1 MTISADPRETL
12 KNAPMSALQ
21 IFVIVITIALNAL
34 DGFDVM
40 SISFASPGIAEEWG
54 INRAALGI
62 VLSMEL
68 IGMAFGSILLGGLAD
83 KIGRRPTMLA
93 CLIVMAVGMFMVTT
107 SNGVLGS
114 ILAPI
119 LALAGQ
125 NVDLKLA
132 DLSGWRVVTGLGIGG
147 MLAAINA
154 VASEFSNAKSRHL
167 NVSLMSIG
175 YPIGAVLGGLVAAQ
189 LLKTEPGVPADW
201 RAVFYFGSAVTA
213 VLIPVVFFAVPE
225 SVHWLTRK
233 QPAGAL
239 ETVNR
244 AMTRMGHSGTSALP
258 VIPPEARSKSA
269 SDIFAPA
276 MLATTLIVTAAY
288 FFHITTFYYLIKWV
302 PKLVVDMGF
311 APSSA
316 AGVLVWVNVGGATG
330 GALFAVL
337 TQRFNLKTLT
347 MAVLLMST
355 AAITIFGYTP
365 PDLQR
370 LSLICAVSG
379 FCINAGIVG
388 LYAIIAQAFP
398 THVRASGTGFAI
410 GVGRGGSV
418 LAPIIAGFLFTY
430 GFSLPSV
437 SLAMAAGSTL
447 AAITLVLLKLESDKP
462 APETAAQAAR

>member
-1 MTISADPRETL
+1 MTTTADPREIL
-12 KNAPMSALQ
+12 KTAPMSALQ
-21 IFVIVITIALNAL
+21 IAVVVITVALNAL

-40 SISFASPGIAEEWG
+40 SISFASPGIATEWG

-68 IGMAFGSILLGGLAD
+68 IGMAFGSILLGSLAD
-83 KIGRRPTMLA
+83 KIGRRPAMLG
-93 CLIVMAVGMFMVTT
+93 CLIVMATGMFMVTT

-119 LALAGQ
+119 LALFGQ
-125 NVDLKLA
+125 NVDVKLA

-154 VASEFSNAKSRHL
+154 VASEFSNEKSRHL

-189 LLKTEPGVPADW
+189 LLKSGDW
-201 RAVFYFGSAVTA
+201 RPVFYFGASVTA
-213 VLIPVVFFAVPE
+213 VLIPVVFLMVPE
-225 SVHWLTRK
+225 SVHWLARK
-233 QPAGAL
+233 QPVGAL
-239 ETVNR
+239 EAVNR
-244 AMTRMGHSGTSALP
+244 AMGRMGHAPVSALP
-258 VIPPEARSKSA
+258 VIPPEARAKSA
-269 SDIFAPA
+269 GDIFGPA
-276 MLATTLIVTAAY
+276 MLVTTALVTAAY

-330 GALFAVL
+330 GALFALL

-347 MAVLLMST
+347 MAVLLLST
-355 AAITIFGYTP
+355 VTIIVFGRTP
-365 PDLQR
+365 ADLQR
-370 LSLICAVSG
+370 LSIICALAG

-418 LAPIIAGFLFTY
+418 LAPIIAGFLFTA

-437 SLAMAAGSTL
+437 SFAMAAGSTL
-447 AAITLVLLKLESDKP
+447 AACTLLLLRLESDKP
-462 APETAAQAAR
+462 AHQTAAQATR

>member
-1 MTISADPRETL
+1 MNTSADPREIL

-21 IFVIVITIALNAL
+21 IFVVVVTVALNAL

-40 SISFASPGIAEEWG
+40 SISFASPGIATEWG

-68 IGMAFGSILLGGLAD
+68 IGMAIGSILLGGVAD
-83 KIGRRPTMLA
+83 KIGRRPTMLG
-93 CLIVMAVGMFMVTT
+93 CLAIMALGMFMVTT
-107 SNGVLGS
+107 SNGVLGGL
-114 ILAPI
+114 LAPV
-119 LALAGQ
+119 LGVFGQ
-125 NVDLKLA
+125 TVDVKLA

-175 YPIGAVLGGLVAAQ
+175 YPIGAVLGGLVATQ
-189 LLKTEPGVPADW
+189 LLKSGDW
-201 RAVFYFGSAVTA
+201 RPVFYFGAMVTA

-233 QPAGAL
+233 QPVGAL
-239 ETVNR
+239 EAVNK
-244 AMTRMGHSGTSALP
+244 AMGRMGHAPAAALP
-258 VIPPEARSKSA
+258 VIPPEARTKSA
-269 SDIFAPA
+269 GDIFGPA
-276 MLATTLIVTAAY
+276 MLMTTALVTAAY

-311 APSSA
+311 MPSAA

-337 TQRFNLKTLT
+337 TQKFNLKTLT
-347 MAVLLMST
+347 MAVLLLST
-355 AAITIFGYTP
+355 AMITLFGYTP
-365 PDLQR
+365 ADLQR
-370 LSLICAVSG
+370 LSLICALSG

-418 LAPIIAGFLFTY
+418 LAPIIAGFLFTA

-447 AAITLVLLKLESDKP
+447 AAITLLMLKLESDKR

>member
-1 MTISADPRETL
+1 MTTPADPREIL
-12 KNAPMSALQ
+12 KTAPMSALQ
-21 IFVIVITIALNAL
+21 VLVVTITIALNAL

-68 IGMAFGSILLGGLAD
+68 IGMAFGSILLGGVAD
-83 KIGRRPTMLA
+83 RIGRRPTMLI
-93 CLIVMAVGMFMVTT
+93 CLAVMTLGMFMVTT

-114 ILAPI
+114 ILAPL
-119 LALAGQ
+119 LALFGQ
-125 NVDLKLA
+125 TVDVRLA

-154 VASEFSNAKSRHL
+154 VASEFSNTKSRHL

-189 LLKTEPGVPADW
+189 LLKGGDW
-201 RAVFYFGSAVTA
+201 RTVFYFGAAVTA
-213 VLIPVVFFAVPE
+213 ALIPVVYFAVPE

-239 ETVNR
+239 EAVNR
-244 AMTRMGHSGTSALP
+244 AMKRMGHAAASALP

-269 SDIFAPA
+269 GDIFGPA
-276 MLATTLIVTAAY
+276 MLATTALVTAAY

-311 APSSA
+311 NPSSA

-337 TQRFNLKTLT
+337 TQKFNLKTLT
-347 MAVLLMST
+347 MAVLLLST
-355 AAITIFGYTP
+355 AMISIFGYTP
-365 PDLQR
+365 ADLQR
-370 LSLICAVSG
+370 LSLICALSG

-418 LAPIIAGFLFTY
+418 LAPIIAGFLFTA

-447 AAITLVLLKLESDKP
+447 AAITLVMLKLESDKP
-462 APETAAQAAR
+462 APETATQAAR

>member
-1 MTISADPRETL
+1 MTTSDPRETL

-40 SISFASPGIAEEWG
+40 SISFASPGIATEWG

-83 KIGRRPTMLA
+83 RIGRRPTMLA
-93 CLIVMAVGMFMVTT
+93 CLVVMAVGMFMVTT

-119 LALAGQ
+119 LALTGQ
-125 NVDLKLA
+125 NVDVRLA

-175 YPIGAVLGGLVAAQ
+175 YPIGAVLGGLVAAE
-189 LLKTEPGVPADW
+189 LLKSGDW

-213 VLIPVVFFAVPE
+213 VLIPVVFFVVPE

-233 QPAGAL
+233 QPVGAL
-239 ETVNR
+239 ENVNR
-244 AMTRMGHSGTSALP
+244 AMVRMGHSATAALP
-258 VIPPEARSKSA
+258 VIPPEARTKSA
-269 SDIFAPA
+269 GDIFAPA
-276 MLATTLIVTAAY
+276 MIATTAIVTAAY

-337 TQRFNLKTLT
+337 TQKFNLKTLT
-347 MAVLLMST
+347 MAVLLLST
-355 AAITIFGYTP
+355 VMITIFGYTP
-365 PDLQR
+365 ADLQR
-370 LSLICAVSG
+370 LSFICALAG

-418 LAPIIAGFLFTY
+418 LAPIIAGFLFTA

>member
-1 MTISADPRETL
+1 MNTSADPRETL

-21 IFVIVITIALNAL
+21 IFVIVITVALNAL

-40 SISFASPGIAEEWG
+40 SISFASPGIATEWG

-93 CLIVMAVGMFMVTT
+93 CLVVMAVGMFMVTT

-125 NVDLKLA
+125 TVDVKLA

-175 YPIGAVLGGLVAAQ
+175 YPIGAVLGGLVAAE
-189 LLKTEPGVPADW
+189 LLKTGNW
-201 RAVFYFGSAVTA
+201 RSVFYFGSAVTA
-213 VLIPVVFFAVPE
+213 VLIPVVYFIVPE

-233 QPAGAL
+233 QPVGAL
-239 ETVNR
+239 DTVNR
-244 AMTRMGHSGTSALP
+244 AMTRMGHAATPTLP
-258 VIPPEARSKSA
+258 VIPPEARGKSA

-337 TQRFNLKTLT
+337 TQKFNLKTLT

-355 AAITIFGYTP
+355 AAITVFGYTP

-370 LSLICAVSG
+370 LSIICALSG

-447 AAITLVLLKLESDKP
+447 AACTLVLLKLESDKP
-462 APETAAQAAR
+462 APETAAQPAR